1 MSGPPTSKNE
11 TNPETVIRLPL
22 DVSPA
27 GQVGTTGRQGSEP
40 NASNLVVG
48 NTLGT
53 GAEIRQR
60 RKRGRPKVELD
71 TLVASSHRYL
81 EALTGYGPN
90 TIKDMERRLRNVC
103 KDICRLW
110 NAAGGQ
116 PRVATLDP
124 SKFTVDDIKALMD
137 CWHKRGLKR
146 SYQAKLLDALNGFL
160 LWRNNSVISLMRKM
174 KHVQFPEAEI
184 EDIVTVASD
193 QMECLRSAANL
204 MDGWKGSI
212 ARFIVNV
219 LPNCGLRPSEFRT
232 QELAGV
238 DVVHWRIIV
247 THPKGEDKYKRV
259 QRTAVVAQAG
269 RQALMDFIQEREAYL
284 NGERHVALIP
294 WRFKD
299 RSVDFLGQHVL
310 VDIKAELERLSGVK
324 FKLKDF
330 RATFCQT
337 YIDRGIR
344 TDKVSQAMRHSS
356 TKVTEAYYGRIK
368 SEDAFKDFDEPPVKV
383 VPVKSQSG
391 SP

>member
-1 MSGPPTSKNE
+1 MSGAPTSRNE

-22 DVSPA
+22 NVSPA

-40 NASNLVVG
+40 NASNVVG
-48 NTLGT
+48 NALGT

-81 EALTGYGPN
+81 EALTGYAPN
-90 TIKDMERRLRNVC
+90 TTKDMERRLRNIC

-137 CWHKRGLKR
+137 CWHKKGLKR

-193 QMECLRSAANL
+193 QMECLKSAADL

-219 LPNCGLRPSEFRT
+219 LPNCGLRPGEFRT

-238 DVVHWRIIV
+238 DTVHWRIIV
-247 THPKGEDKYKRV
+247 THPKGEDRRLAIG
-259 QRTAVVAQAG
+259 QLR
-269 RQALMDFIQEREAYL
+269 LLHQE
-284 NGERHVALIP
+284 NVG
-294 WRFKD
+294 
-299 RSVDFLGQHVL
+299 LGTVEPAH
-310 VDIKAELERLSGVK
+310 DAIHPRLERVDVPGR
-324 FKLKDF
+324 D
-330 RATFCQT
+330 AH
-337 YIDRGIR
+337 
-344 TDKVSQAMRHSS
+344 QADCASASS
-356 TKVTEAYYGRIK
+356 
-368 SEDAFKDFDEPPVKV
+368 
-383 VPVKSQSG
+383 
-391 SP
+391 